1 MLSPSLAT
9 RKHNHKYNIINM
21 SGKESRRGGGRVP
34 GSGKV
39 ATGREHGDRAPGSR
53 KSTGRGIP
61 GLRKSTGRGLCGAG
75 SGRGYTSNALLDF
88 SLSQVGF
95 GEDRPGVQRI

>member
-39 ATGREHGDRAPGSR
+39 ATGREHGDRAPGLR
-53 KSTGRGIP
+53 HATGRGIP
-61 GLRKSTGRGLCGAG
+61 GSRTATGRGLCGAG